1 MSPPIQLLS
10 PEIINLIAAGEVIDS
25 LAAVVRELV
34 ENAIDADATR
44 LTISVFPELW
54 QVVVADNGQ
63 GMSLDNLYQCAQAHH
78 TSKICYLDDLW
89 KITSLGF
96 RGEALFSIT
105 QVAQLSIQSRDPTD
119 KSNGWYVEYNQQG
132 KVDKEIP
139 SPMAPGTI
147 VTVSNLFG
155 SIPVRRQGLPAF
167 SLQLKAIQGTI
178 ENLSLCHPQITWQIY
193 HNQKLLLSI
202 GAAKTP
208 QHILPQL
215 LKQVH
220 FHDLQFTCET
230 IDTPRQQQARI
241 EMVLGLPD
249 RCHRGRLDWLKIA
262 VSGRVVRS
270 PYLEQTVL
278 GALSRTLPKGRFPVG
293 FIHLIIPP
301 SEIDWNRHPAKTE
314 IYLQSREFWQEKV
327 TEIIEKTL
335 KLSPITI
342 SVANQNQRVKKL
354 LKASESKGNYQVN
367 SSNSTELELIRLR
380 AVGQVNKTYIV
391 AEHSQGLW
399 LVEQHIAH
407 ERVLYEQI
415 QDQWQLIPVE
425 QAIILTQL
433 SLKQVEQL
441 ERIGLEIEPFGENTW
456 AVRTVPQL
464 LENRE
469 DCPDALIELSLGGDL
484 ETAQVAVACRS
495 AIRNGTVLEIA
506 QMQELLDSWKRTR
519 NPRTCPHGRPIY
531 LSLEESSLSRF
542 FRRHW
547 VIGKSHGI

>member
-34 ENAIDADATR
+34 ENAIDAGATR
-44 LTISVFPELW
+44 LTLSVFPELW
-54 QVVVADNGQ
+54 QVTVADNGK
-63 GMSLDNLYQCAQAHH
+63 GMSLENLCHCAKAHH
-78 TSKICYLDDLW
+78 TSKISDLDDLW

-96 RGEALFSIT
+96 RGEALFSIA
-105 QVAQLSIQSRDPTD
+105 QVGQLSIKSRDATD
-119 KSNGWYVEYNQQG
+119 NTVGWCLEYNQQG
-132 KVDKEIP
+132 DIIKQET

-147 VTVSNLFG
+147 VTASNLFG

-167 SLQLKAIQGTI
+167 SQQLKAIQGII
-178 ENLSLCHPQITWQIY
+178 ENMSLCHPQITWQVH
-193 HNQKLLLSI
+193 HNQKSWLTISP
-202 GAAKTP
+202 GKTP
-208 QHILPQL
+208 QQILPQL
-215 LKQVH
+215 LKSVH
-220 FHDLQFTCET
+220 FQELQFLCET
-230 IDTPRQQQARI
+230 ITTARDEQAKI

-262 VSGRVVRS
+262 VNGRVVRS
-270 PYLEQTVL
+270 PQLEQTVL
-278 GALSRTLPKGRFPVG
+278 AALSRTLPKGRFPVG
-293 FIHLIIPP
+293 FFHFTIPP

-314 IYLQSREFWQEKV
+314 IYLQSLEFWQEKV
-327 TEIIEKTL
+327 TEIIEKAL
-335 KLSPITI
+335 KLSPLTITTTGE
-342 SVANQNQRVKKL
+342 NQRVKKL
-354 LKASESKGNYQVN
+354 LKASENKGIYQVG
-367 SSNSTELELIRLR
+367 SSHSTELELIQLR

-407 ERVLYEQI
+407 ERVLYEQL
-415 QDQWQLIPVE
+415 QDEWQLITVE
-425 QAIILTQL
+425 QAIILTEL
-433 SLKQVEQL
+433 STKQVEQL
-441 ERIGLEIEPFGENTW
+441 QRIGLEIEPFGDKTW
-456 AVRTVPQL
+456 VVRTVPKL

-469 DCPDALIELSLGGDL
+469 DCGDALVELSLGGDL

-495 AIRNGTVLEIA
+495 AIRNGTLLELS
-506 QMQELLDSWKRTR
+506 QMQNLLDTWKKTR
-519 NPRTCPHGRPIY
+519 HPRTCPHGRPIY

>member
-10 PEIINLIAAGEVIDS
+10 PEIVNLIAAGEVIDS

-34 ENAIDADATR
+34 ENAIDAQATR

-54 QVVVADNGQ
+54 QVMVTDNGR
-63 GMSLDNLYQCAQAHH
+63 GMSLENLRHCAQAHH
-78 TSKICYLDDLW
+78 TSKIFDLDDLW

-96 RGEALFSIT
+96 RGEALFSIA
-105 QVAQLSIQSRDPTD
+105 QVGQLSIQSRDATD
-119 KSNGWYVEYNQQG
+119 NSNGWLVEYNQQG
-132 KVDKEIP
+132 EVIQE
-139 SPMAPGTI
+139 STAPMAPGTI
-147 VTVSNLFG
+147 VTASNLFG
-155 SIPVRRQGLPAF
+155 SIPVRRQGLPTF
-167 SLQLKAIQGTI
+167 SQQLKAIQGII
-178 ENLSLCHPQITWQIY
+178 ENLALCHPQITWQVH
-193 HNQKLLLSI
+193 HNHKPWLSI
-202 GAAKTP
+202 STGKTS

-215 LKQVH
+215 LKRVH
-220 FHDLQFTCET
+220 FHDLQFLC
-230 IDTPRQQQARI
+230 DTVVTPKHEEAKI

-249 RCHRGRLDWLKIA
+249 RTSRGRLDWLKIA
-262 VSGRVVRS
+262 VNGRVVRS
-270 PYLEQTVL
+270 PQLEQTIL
-278 GALSRTLPKGRFPVG
+278 AALSRTLPKGRFPVA
-293 FIHLIIPP
+293 FCHLIIPP

-314 IYLQSREFWQEKV
+314 IYLQSLEFWQEKV
-327 TEIIEKTL
+327 TEIIEKAL
-335 KLSPITI
+335 KLSTITI
-342 SVANQNQRVKKL
+342 TTGDQNQRVKKL
-354 LKASESKGNYQVN
+354 LKASENKGTYQV
-367 SSNSTELELIRLR
+367 SPSTATELELIKLR

-407 ERVLYEQI
+407 ERILYEQL
-415 QDQWQLIPVE
+415 QDEWQLIPVQ

-441 ERIGLEIEPFGENTW
+441 ERIGLEIEPFGDNTW
-456 AVRTVPQL
+456 AVRNVPKL

-469 DCPDALIELSLGGDL
+469 DCSDALIELSLGGDL
-484 ETAQVAVACRS
+484 ESAQVAVACRS
-495 AIRNGTVLEIA
+495 AIRNGMLLELA
-506 QMQELLDSWKRTR
+506 QMQDILDNWKRTR

>member
-34 ENAIDADATR
+34 ENAIDAKATR

-54 QVVVADNGQ
+54 QVMVTDNGR
-63 GMSLDNLYQCAQAHH
+63 GMSLENLRHCAQAHH
-78 TSKICYLDDLW
+78 TSKISDLDDLW

-105 QVAQLSIQSRDPTD
+105 QVGQLTIQSREGIDQ
-119 KSNGWYVEYNQQG
+119 SSGWSVEYNQQG
-132 KVDKEIP
+132 NVIQETTA
-139 SPMAPGTI
+139 PMAPGTI
-147 VTVSNLFG
+147 VTASNLFG
-155 SIPVRRQGLPAF
+155 SIPVRRQGLPTF
-167 SLQLKAIQGTI
+167 SQQLKAIQGII
-178 ENLSLCHPQITWQIY
+178 ENLSLCHPEITWQVN
-193 HNQKLLLSI
+193 HNHKSWLSVSS
-202 GAAKTP
+202 GKTP

-215 LKQVH
+215 LKRVH
-220 FHDLQFTCET
+220 FHDLQFLCET
-230 IDTPRQQQARI
+230 VVTPRHEPAKI
-241 EMVLGLPD
+241 EMLLGLPD

-262 VSGRVVRS
+262 VNGRVVRS
-270 PYLEQTVL
+270 PQLEQTL
-278 GALSRTLPKGRFPVG
+278 LAGLSRTLPKGRFPVG
-293 FIHLIIPP
+293 FLHLIIPP

-314 IYLQSREFWQEKV
+314 IYLQSLDFWQEKV
-327 TEIIEKTL
+327 TEIIEKSL

-342 SVANQNQRVKKL
+342 STGEQNQRVKKL
-354 LKASESKGNYQVN
+354 LKASENKGVYNVGA
-367 SSNSTELELIRLR
+367 SDSNELELIKLR

-407 ERVLYEQI
+407 ERILYEQL
-415 QDQWQLIPVE
+415 QDQWQLIPLQ

-441 ERIGLEIEPFGENTW
+441 ERIGLEIEPFGDNTW
-456 AVRTVPQL
+456 AVRNVPKL

-484 ETAQVAVACRS
+484 ESAQVAVACRS
-495 AIRNGTVLEIA
+495 AIRNGIVLELTE
-506 QMQELLDSWKRTR
+506 MQDLLDGWKRTR

-531 LSLEESSLSRF
+531 LPLEESSLSRF

>member
-34 ENAIDADATR
+34 ENAIDAKATR

-54 QVVVADNGQ
+54 QVKVSDNGQ
-63 GMSLDNLYQCAQAHH
+63 GMSLENLRHCAQAHH
-78 TSKICYLDDLW
+78 TSKICYREDLW

-105 QVAQLSIQSRDPTD
+105 QVGQLTIQSREAKDN
-119 KSNGWYVEYNQQG
+119 SSGWSIDYNQQG
-132 KVDKEIP
+132 AGIKEKTA
-139 SPMAPGTI
+139 PMAPGTI
-147 VTVSNLFG
+147 VTASNLFG
-155 SIPVRRQGLPAF
+155 SIPVRRQGLPTF
-167 SLQLKAIQGTI
+167 SQQLKAIQGII
-178 ENLSLCHPQITWQIY
+178 ENMSLCHPQITWQVQ
-193 HNQKLLLSI
+193 HNHQSWLTISS
-202 GAAKTP
+202 GKTP
-208 QHILPQL
+208 QQILPQL
-215 LKQVH
+215 LKRIH
-220 FHDLQFTCET
+220 FHDLQFFSET
-230 IDTPRQQQARI
+230 VVTPCHEQGKI

-262 VSGRVVRS
+262 VNGRVVRS
-270 PYLEQTVL
+270 PHLEQTVL
-278 GALSRTLPKGRFPVG
+278 AGLSRTLPKGRFPIG
-293 FIHLIIPP
+293 FLHLTIPP
-301 SEIDWNRHPAKTE
+301 SDIDWNRHPAKTE
-314 IYLQSREFWQEKV
+314 IYLQSLEFWQEKI
-327 TEIIEKTL
+327 TAIIEKAL
-335 KLSPITI
+335 KLSPVTITTTG
-342 SVANQNQRVKKL
+342 QNQRVKKL
-354 LKASESKGNYQVN
+354 LKASENKGIYQVGT
-367 SSNSTELELIRLR
+367 STSTELELIRLR

-407 ERVLYEQI
+407 ERVLYEQL
-415 QDQWQLIPVE
+415 QDEWQLIPVQ
-425 QAIILTQL
+425 QAIILSQL

-441 ERIGLEIEPFGENTW
+441 QRIGLEIEPFGDNTW
-456 AVRTVPQL
+456 AVRNLPKL

-469 DCPDALIELSLGGDL
+469 DCPEALIELSLGGDL

-495 AIRNGTVLEIA
+495 AIRNGMVLELA
-506 QMQELLDSWKRTR
+506 QMQDLLDSWKKTR

-531 LSLEESSLSRF
+531 LPLEESSLSRF

>member
-34 ENAIDADATR
+34 ENAIDAEATR

-54 QVVVADNGQ
+54 QVKVTDNGQ
-63 GMSLDNLYQCAQAHH
+63 GMSLDNLRHCAQAHH
-78 TSKICYLDDLW
+78 TSKICDLDDLW

-105 QVAQLSIQSRDPTD
+105 QVGQLTIQSRDPTD
-119 KSNGWYVEYNQQG
+119 NNSGWLVEYDRQG
-132 KVDKEIP
+132 DVIKEET

-147 VTVSNLFG
+147 VTASNLFG

-167 SLQLKAIQGTI
+167 SQQLKAIQGMI
-178 ENLSLCHPQITWQIY
+178 DNMSLCHPQITWQVD
-193 HNQKLLLSI
+193 HNHKSWFSI
-202 GAAKTP
+202 SSGQTP

-215 LKQVH
+215 LKRVH
-220 FHDLQFTCET
+220 FHDLQFLSET
-230 IDTPRQQQARI
+230 VAAPSQEKAKI
-241 EMVLGLPD
+241 EIVLGLPD
-249 RCHRGRLDWLKIA
+249 RASRGRLDWLKIA
-262 VSGRVVRS
+262 VNGRVVRS
-270 PYLEQTVL
+270 PQLEQTVL
-278 GALSRTLPKGRFPVG
+278 TALNRTLPKGRFPIG
-293 FIHLIIPP
+293 FLHLSLPP

-314 IYLQSREFWQEKV
+314 IYLQSLEFWQEKV
-327 TEIIEKTL
+327 IEIIEKVL
-335 KLSPITI
+335 KLSPLTI
-342 SVANQNQRVKKL
+342 ATVGQNQRVKKL
-354 LKASESKGNYQVN
+354 LKASETKGIYNLG
-367 SSNSTELELIRLR
+367 SSDSNELELIKLR

-407 ERVLYEQI
+407 ERVLYEKL
-415 QDQWQLIPVE
+415 QDEWQLISVQ
-425 QAIILTQL
+425 QAIILTNL
-433 SLKQVEQL
+433 LTKQVEQL
-441 ERIGLEIEPFGENTW
+441 QRIGLEIEPFGENTW
-456 AVRTVPQL
+456 VVRNVPKL

-469 DCPDALIELSLGGDL
+469 DCSEALIELSLGGDL
-484 ETAQVAVACRS
+484 ESAQVAVACRS
-495 AIRNGTVLEIA
+495 AIRNGRELQLKE
-506 QMQELLDSWKRTR
+506 MQALLDSWKKTR